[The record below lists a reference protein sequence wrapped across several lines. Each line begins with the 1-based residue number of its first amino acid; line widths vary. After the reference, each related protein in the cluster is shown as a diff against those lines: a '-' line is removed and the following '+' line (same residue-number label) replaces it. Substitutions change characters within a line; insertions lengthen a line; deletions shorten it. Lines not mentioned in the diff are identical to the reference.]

1 MCAAK
6 DLLPGNLN
14 HTVCSYVPH
23 PTARPLQLTLVTSC
37 CTQYCV
43 HLSLD
48 NNDGKKRTLII

>member
-1 MCAAK
+1 MRAAK

-37 CTQYCV
+37 CTHTVCIR
-43 HLSLD
+43 HWTIMT
-48 NNDGKKRTLII
+48 GKSAL